1 MVRHSLSGLS
11 SQRFTEE
18 VGSTGMLTNSTAHP
32 PSATCFQAHQ
42 MRRNPAQNGPKR
54 FCLALPAQGMERQG
68 GREEKHLFPR
78 LPGMAWSNLA
88 LIPNVFPLTAPG
100 TVNLSCYLPLSH
112 KQVQHCNFCLNSV
125 LFAGPYLHWNEQ
137 QVFGAQS

>member
-1 MVRHSLSGLS
+1 MG
-11 SQRFTEE
+11 QK
-18 VGSTGMLTNSTAHP
+18 GSVLLCQPRAW
-32 PSATCFQAHQ
+32 
-42 MRRNPAQNGPKR
+42 KK
-54 FCLALPAQGMERQG
+54 QG